1 MDAPARL
8 TAMTLPEPS
17 TSDAP
22 PPASS
27 GIAPELPLSI
37 LESVRRHD
45 KPMEVLEEEDLTI
58 SLPRRLGLT
67 GVVETQIQRYREE
80 ARRRR
85 PVRADDITHLLR
97 LVLRRPDAAAILR
110 EAGCDVARRL
120 TRRYPARLLARLPMP
135 RRARM
140 ATARRATQRVLRRL
154 AGPATLKVSGGLT
167 VEMRESLGTL
177 RGEGGTACVLY
188 AAIIEETV
196 FRVTGQRPDVQETR
210 CATRG
215 AVSCVWTIEP

>member
-1 MDAPARL
+1 
-8 TAMTLPEPS
+8 MTLPEPS
-17 TSDAP
+17 SSDSPHA
-22 PPASS
+22 A

-45 KPMEVLEEEDLTI
+45 RPVEVLEEEDLTI

-67 GVVETQIQRYREE
+67 GVVETQIQRYHDDV
-80 ARRRR
+80 RRRR
-85 PVRADDITHLLR
+85 PVTPEDITHLLR

-110 EAGCDVARRL
+110 EAGYDVARRL
-120 TRRYPARLLARLPMP
+120 TRRYPGRLLSHVPLP
-135 RRARM
+135 RRMRM
-140 ATARRATQRVLRRL
+140 AVARRATRRVLRRL

-177 RGEGGTACVLY
+177 RGESGTACVLY
-188 AAIIEETV
+188 AAVIEETV
-196 FRVTGQRPDVQETR
+196 ARVTRKRPDVRETR

-215 AVSCVWTIEP
+215 AVSCVWTIG

>member
-1 MDAPARL
+1 
-8 TAMTLPEPS
+8 MTLPEPS
-17 TSDAP
+17 ASDAPP

-45 KPMEVLEEEDLTI
+45 RPTELLEEEDLTA
-58 SLPRRLGLT
+58 SLPRRLGHT
-67 GVVETQIQRYREE
+67 GVVETQIQRYHDAVRHH
-80 ARRRR
+80 R
-85 PVRADDITHLLR
+85 PVPADDITHLLR

-110 EAGCDVARRL
+110 EAGSDVAQRLFRRH
-120 TRRYPARLLARLPMP
+120 PGRLLSRLPLP

-140 ATARRATQRVLRRL
+140 AAARRATQRVMRRL
-154 AGPATLKVSGGLT
+154 AGPATLKVEGSLS
-167 VEMRESLGTL
+167 VELRDSLGTA

-188 AAIIEETV
+188 TAVIEETV
-196 FRVTGQRPDVQETR
+196 YRATGQHMEVRETR

-215 AVSCVWTIEP
+215 AVSCVWTIDS